1 MSSSLTLDNNSS
13 SQTLRQR
20 REKPEQLFVPSG
32 NLTLQM
38 AWRDVEVLFRTPWI
52 IISRGLAFTI
62 QLFVFATLI
71 NGLVRV
77 PSTDL
82 QGAPNFFD
90 YYAVGSII
98 SMVASI
104 SFVIGYD
111 IFEEAE
117 EGVLDYLLTLPVSR
131 RQFIVGRALG
141 GAIRTMIYVTPMF
154 AIVAIL
160 EQFQQPTSLLSSM
173 GYLFLLAFGVT
184 GLSIT
189 VAVSV
194 RSANR
199 FDVFLA
205 LLELAVVRASTA
217 LYPQAFLPDY
227 VARLAPYSP
236 VSFASNGARDLL
248 FPNPFDLVNLAG
260 LVAFVVVFLGL
271 GAAFYFRKLEGG
283 VYA

>member
-1 MSSSLTLDNNSS
+1 MA
-13 SQTLRQR
+13 R
-20 REKPEQLFVPSG
+20 R
-32 NLTLQM
+32 
-38 AWRDVEVLFRTPWI
+38 DIEVLFRTPWI
-52 IISRGLAFTI
+52 IISRGLAFII
-62 QLFVFATLI
+62 QLFVFARLI
-71 NGLVRV
+71 SPLVSY
-77 PSTDL
+77 PD
-82 QGAPNFFD
+82 FFP

-104 SFVIGYD
+104 SFIIGYD

-141 GAIRTMIYVTPMF
+141 GAVRAMIYIIPMLV
-154 AIVAIL
+154 IVAALERFTNPLNLAAAIL
-160 EQFQQPTSLLSSM
+160 D
-173 GYLFLLAFGVT
+173 LFLLSFGVT

-199 FDVFLA
+199 FDVVLA
-205 LLELAVVRASTA
+205 LLELAVSRASTA
-217 LYPQAFLPDY
+217 LYPLAFMPSY
-227 VARLAPYSP
+227 VAAVAPFSP
-236 VSFASNGARDLL
+236 VSFAADSTRAALTSLTLDIAG
-248 FPNPFDLVNLAG
+248 FAG
-260 LVAFVVVFLGL
+260 LIAFVVIFLGL

>member
-1 MSSSLTLDNNSS
+1 
-13 SQTLRQR
+13 
-20 REKPEQLFVPSG
+20 
-32 NLTLQM
+32 M

-52 IISRGLAFTI
+52 IISRGLAFLI

-71 NGLVRV
+71 TRLVQV
-77 PSTDL
+77 PSSAI
-82 QGAPNFFD
+82 QNAPNFFD
-90 YYAVGSII
+90 FYAVGSII

-117 EGVLDYLLTLPVSR
+117 EGVLDYLLTLPISR

-154 AIVAIL
+154 AVVAAI
-160 EQFQQPTSLLSSM
+160 EGFNQPASLLASM

-189 VAVSV
+189 TAVSI

-199 FDVFLA
+199 FDVLLA
-205 LLELAVVRASTA
+205 LLELAVVRASAA
-217 LYPQAFLPDY
+217 LYPLSFLPGY
-227 VARLAPYSP
+227 VQAIAPYSP
-236 VSFASNGARDLL
+236 VTFASNGARALL
-248 FPNPFDLVNLAG
+248 IQHTVDVANLAG
-260 LVAFVVVFLGL
+260 LLAFVVIFLGL